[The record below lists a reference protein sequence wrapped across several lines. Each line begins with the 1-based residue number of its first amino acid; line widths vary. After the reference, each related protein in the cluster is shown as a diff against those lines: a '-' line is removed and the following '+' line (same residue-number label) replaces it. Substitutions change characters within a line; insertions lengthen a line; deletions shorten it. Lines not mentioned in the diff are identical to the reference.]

1 VQTVNTILI
10 HAPRERIV
18 ETVADLAL
26 WPAILPHFR
35 YIRFHEQSPTRNIV
49 KMAASRGGIPV
60 SWVTEQ
66 RIDREGG
73 RISFRHQRSW
83 TKGLEVHWSFVETSA
98 GVQVEVVH
106 SWRFRWPVFA
116 WIFEPLIGRFFIRDL
131 ADKTLFRMKAYLEN
145 GR

>member
-1 VQTVNTILI
+1 MQTVNTILI

-26 WPAILPHFR
+26 WPAILPHYR

-83 TKGLEVHWSFVETSA
+83 TKGLEVHWSFMETPA
-98 GVQVEVVH
+98 GVLVEVVH
-106 SWRFRWPVFA
+106 AWQFRWPVFS
-116 WIFEPLIGRFFIRDL
+116 WVFEPLIGRFFIRNL
-131 ADKTLFRMKAYLEN
+131 ADKTLFCMKAYLEN